1 MHQLAFQFR
10 CKPSKV
16 RWAAVFFLF
25 RENKWVN
32 ELQERRSRGTFFFI
46 ILGGGGDKE
55 QANGGVIYVYICH
68 DGKRT
73 NGNDLT

>member
-1 MHQLAFQFR
+1 MSS
-10 CKPSKV
+10 C
-16 RWAAVFFLF
+16 FFLF

-55 QANGGVIYVYICH
+55 QANGGVIYVYYIAMPASVQ
-68 DGKRT
+68 T
-73 NGNDLT
+73 EMIT